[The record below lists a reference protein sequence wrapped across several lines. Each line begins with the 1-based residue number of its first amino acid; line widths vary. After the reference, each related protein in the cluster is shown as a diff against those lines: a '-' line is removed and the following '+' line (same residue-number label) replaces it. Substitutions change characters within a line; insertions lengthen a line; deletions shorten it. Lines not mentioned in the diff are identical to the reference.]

1 MSNGNGTIVAQD
13 FSFNDLVEN
22 KVSQKEALELL
33 TDGAIN
39 LPTAQRYIEYL
50 VAQARKASGGAP
62 RMKVSD
68 KGGVTFRGVVGTN
81 AKFGVTLYPVTLQ
94 WLFANREQ
102 IEAFLEQHRDQLSW
116 EKPKS

>member
-1 MSNGNGTIVAQD
+1 MISLHSPAVSGNPAQTYQSAGRAVA
-13 FSFNDLVEN
+13 
-22 KVSQKEALELL
+22 AARRR
-33 TDGAIN
+33 G
-39 LPTAQRYIEYL
+39 QRVRCRIRGECGGYL
-50 VAQARKASGGAP
+50 VQQARKSSGGAP

-116 EKPKS
+116 EKPKSQAG